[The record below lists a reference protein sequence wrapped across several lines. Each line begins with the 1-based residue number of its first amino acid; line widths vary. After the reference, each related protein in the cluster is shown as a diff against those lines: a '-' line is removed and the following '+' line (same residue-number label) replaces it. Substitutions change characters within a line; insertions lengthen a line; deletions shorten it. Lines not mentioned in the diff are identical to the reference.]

1 MRRGPILAMVAVLLA
16 WPWLM
21 GADAPKTGTVKVA
34 TAGLTVTVRP
44 ASMGPNRAECTITDA
59 KEATLRPGRYE
70 AVSVR
75 YTVKDD
81 KGQTWVLN
89 GEKDFG
95 SFAGL
100 EVTADNTTTL
110 EGGPPLAPKITAEI
124 QQARP
129 TKGAVRAPEAG
140 GPKMV
145 MVYYRLE
152 GRAGETYEPRAMRG
166 VAPGPLPAV
175 RIVDEAG
182 KVLSEGRYSPGRVG
196 ALGMPSAIAEWIQG
210 FA

>member
-1 MRRGPILAMVAVLLA
+1 MVAVLLA

-44 ASMGPNRAECTITDA
+44 ASKGPNRAETTITDA
-59 KEATLRPGRYE
+59 KEAALRPGRYE

-89 GEKDFG
+89 GQKDVGGFE
-95 SFAGL
+95 GL
-100 EVTADNTTTL
+100 EVTAGNTATL
-110 EGGPPLAPKITAEI
+110 EGGPPLTATVTAEI
-124 QQARP
+124 QQAKP

-140 GPKMV
+140 GPKTV
-145 MVYYRLE
+145 MVSYRLE
-152 GRAGETYEPRAMRG
+152 GRAGEAYELRAMRG
-166 VAPGPLPAV
+166 VAPGPLPTV
-175 RIVDEAG
+175 RILDEAG
-182 KVLSEGRYSPGRVG
+182 KVLSEGRYSPGRIG
-196 ALGMPSAIAEWIQG
+196 ALGTPSAITEWIQG
-210 FA
+210 FG